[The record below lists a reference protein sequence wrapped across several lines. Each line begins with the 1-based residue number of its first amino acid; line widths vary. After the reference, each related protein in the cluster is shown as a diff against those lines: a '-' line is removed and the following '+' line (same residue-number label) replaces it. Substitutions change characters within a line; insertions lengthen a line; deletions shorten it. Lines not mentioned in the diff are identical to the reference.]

1 MTKIVKNIEDVK
13 TLQPTLFWSLAKFDG
28 RWLRKYKEK
37 ENDKSTRS
45 NVIDFNAIRRRST
58 GRRRAACVGS
68 RLTQRRP
75 VTGSTWPRQ
84 ARRMIMTAPIY
95 EGNALSATVVIPNYN
110 AEFKFV
116 ARAYLITPEGAE
128 YESVDSNEVRH
139 AIVMVVQNLRIE

>member
-1 MTKIVKNIEDVK
+1 MLKALGAMLLI
-13 TLQPTLFWSLAKFDG
+13 LTLFAGAALAADVQLA
-28 RWLRKYKEK
+28 W
-37 ENDKSTRS
+37 DA
-45 NVIDFNAIRRRST
+45 VDPAPT
-58 GRRRAACVGS
+58 GYRIYMAPAG
-68 RLTQRRP
+68 
-75 VTGSTWPRQ
+75 Q
-84 ARRMIMTAPIY
+84 AYDYDNPIY

>member
-1 MTKIVKNIEDVK
+1 MLKICN
-13 TLQPTLFWSLAKFDG
+13 QPCFG
-28 RWLRKYKEK
+28 HWLYLMAGGYGNLK
-37 ENDKSTRS
+37 ENKMLKALTATLLIFMLFVTPCVAAD
-45 NVIDFNAIRRRST
+45 VQLAWDAVDPAPT
-58 GRRRAACVGS
+58 GYRIYMAPAG
-68 RLTQRRP
+68 
-75 VTGSTWPRQ
+75 Q
-84 ARRMIMTAPIY
+84 AYDYDNPIY